1 MPAVLNAR
9 MAKSAS
15 ASRSACTS
23 GRSIKKRYA
32 ILVGWA
38 FSCGDVVIPRPRAPE
53 SAGKN
58 WVRIKHINMICY
70 KRLAVNRAAAREV
83 FARTA
88 GCVLQELCASG
99 AANGFRD
106 MWADQNRRQ
115 GFCPAGLYAR
125 GAMPRGAA
133 GGTGCHGRG
142 ADPQMWGTLP
152 SDKAGRHGR
161 GADSGNAGRRRL
173 QAQKKRRAKA
183 RRHVCFVVSRGY
195 SPPRL
200 FWCSAMTFSAT
211 GWGASS

>member
-142 ADPQMWGTLP
+142 AD
-152 SDKAGRHGR
+152 
-161 GADSGNAGRRRL
+161 SGNAGRRRL

>member
-1 MPAVLNAR
+1 
-9 MAKSAS
+9 
-15 ASRSACTS
+15 
-23 GRSIKKRYA
+23 
-32 ILVGWA
+32 VGWA

-99 AANGFRD
+99 AANGFRG

-125 GAMPRGAA
+125 GAMPRGAMRLHAPAWAAVQGAMAVGRTHRCGEHCQVIRQGAMAVGRTAGMRAA
-133 GGTGCHGRG
+133 GGCRRKKSAGPRPDAMCASLCAG
-142 ADPQMWGTLP
+142 AIRRPG
-152 SDKAGRHGR
+152 S
-161 GADSGNAGRRRL
+161 SGVR
-173 QAQKKRRAKA
+173 
-183 RRHVCFVVSRGY
+183 
-195 SPPRL
+195 P
-200 FWCSAMTFSAT
+200 
-211 GWGASS
+211 